1 MNHDF
6 PFVSFLLTESS
17 LRNLSFYGILTGIF
31 FDRICHRNFTVISSS
46 AAQQIHLSRKPY
58 FFRTGKDNIML
69 TPQQLDQITFSK
81 NIFGGYDTSA
91 VDELLIPLT
100 QDYTLLYK
108 ENEQL
113 KIKMRTLVKKLEE
126 YRDNETKM
134 NSAAADTQM
143 VCSRMIADTEKQ
155 CARMLQQAEEKAA
168 DLAKTVD
175 FSAEEDTA
183 RLIAAKQAAAEKIA
197 AIQAKMNACI
207 AALEEVKNG
216 DFATEAAPAPEVTE
230 EPEAPKSNL
239 TGKPSVD
246 RPWMKFYPPGI
257 EQMMVIPEV
266 TLNQFLRMTCKG
278 GNLPVIHY
286 YGNEINWNEFF
297 GMVDSTARAMR
308 ACGLGEGDQIPVL
321 LRATP
326 EFLVLLLAAE
336 KIGASLLCRDNTIEE
351 NAEAIRKSGA
361 RIMFAHDF
369 ITREQVSAYTA
380 AGAEKIVLVNP
391 WRLAKKEEM
400 PQHIVNCL
408 KSNYTEPMVTGESV
422 CTWEDFQAAGRIYIG
437 RVEADIDL
445 ARPVYRCY
453 TSGSTGTSKQVIHSA
468 KSMLGVICQMSGYGN
483 SDDFRPTWLVTILP
497 PALVAVTVS
506 MMLVPMASNR
516 LLILDPFVDVYDIDL
531 EMMRYKPNT
540 WPLIP
545 MFMEVL
551 MKSKRIPADY
561 DMSHLLACGAGAEA
575 TNNGQIRRAQK
586 FLDDHNCHVTF
597 STSYGQSE
605 ACSNITFPAPGYE
618 FGNGNV
624 GIPMPLV
631 SMTIC
636 RGTEEVTYGKMGE
649 ICVLSPGN
657 MLGYDNEEATSRT
670 LVRHEDGNLW
680 LHTGD
685 TGYMNEDGVVFT
697 LGRGLAKRYHEDPT
711 KRNRLV
717 DVMLEN
723 LVSDANIPGL
733 ADCFFVVRPDKEHEG
748 YFVPYMYAVLADGYG
763 MSGVARAV
771 NNVLEEYQRPV
782 EIIQIPERPFYHFKT
797 NRLHME
803 APYKR

>member
-1 MNHDF
+1 MF
-6 PFVSFLLTESS
+6 
-17 LRNLSFYGILTGIF
+17 
-31 FDRICHRNFTVISSS
+31 
-46 AAQQIHLSRKPY
+46 
-58 FFRTGKDNIML
+58 GKDIIMF
-69 TPQQLDQITFSK
+69 TPKQLDEITFTK
-81 NIFGGYDTSA
+81 NFFGGYDTDA
-91 VDELLIPLT
+91 VDEVLIPLT
-100 QDYTLLYK
+100 QDYTMLFQ

-113 KIKMRTLVKKLEE
+113 KVKMHALVKKLEE
-126 YRDNETKM
+126 YRGNEANMT
-134 NSAAADTQM
+134 SAAANTQKT
-143 VCSRMIADTEKQ
+143 CDKMIRDAEAK
-155 CARMLQQAEEKAA
+155 CAKLLQEAEAKAANAENVNAAVAEEN
-168 DLAKTVD
+168 
-175 FSAEEDTA
+175 A
-183 RLIAAKQAAAEKIA
+183 RLLAAKKAAAEKISE
-197 AIQAKMNACI
+197 IQARINACVE
-207 AALEEVKNG
+207 ALEQVKTG
-216 DFATEAAPAPEVTE
+216 EYSIEEAVAAVA
-230 EPEAPKSNL
+230 EPPKSNL

-246 RPWMKFYPPGI
+246 KPWLKFYPPGI
-257 EQMMVIPEV
+257 EQMMAIPDL
-266 TLNQFLRMTCKG
+266 TLNQFMRMACRG
-278 GNLPVIHY
+278 MELPVIHY
-286 YGNEINWNEFF
+286 YGNEITWETFF
-297 GMVDSTARAMR
+297 GMVDNTARAMK
-308 ACGLGEGDQIPVL
+308 AAGLGEGDQIPVL

-336 KIGASLLCRDNTIEE
+336 KIGASLLCRDNTVQE
-351 NAEAIRKSGA
+351 NADAIRKAGA

-369 ITREQVSAYTA
+369 ITREQVAAYTA
-380 AGAEKIVLVNP
+380 AGAEKIILINP
-391 WRLAKKEEM
+391 WKLANKDEM
-400 PQHIVNCL
+400 PQYIIDCL
-408 KSNYTEPMVTGESV
+408 KSNYTEPMVTGDAI

-437 RVEADIDL
+437 RVEAPTQLD
-445 ARPVYRCY
+445 RPVYRCY

-483 SDDFRPTWLVTILP
+483 SDDFRPTWLMTILP

-531 EMMRYKPNT
+531 ELMRYKPNT

-561 DMSHLLACGAGAEA
+561 DLSHLLACGAGAEA

-605 ACSNITFPAPGYE
+605 ACSNITFPAPGYK

-631 SMTIC
+631 SMSIC
-636 RGTEEVTYGKMGE
+636 RGTKECGYNKLGE

-670 LVRHEDGNLW
+670 LIRHEDGNLW

-697 LGRGLAKRYHEDPT
+697 LGRGLAKRYHEDPS
-711 KRNRLV
+711 KRERLV

-723 LVSDANIPGL
+723 LVCDAEIPGL
-733 ADCFFVVRPDKEHEG
+733 KDCFFVVRPDKEHEDF
-748 YFVPYMYAVLADGYG
+748 FVPYMYAVIGEGHTLAEI
-763 MSGVARAV
+763 RNAV
-771 NNVLEEYQRPV
+771 NSALEEYQRPV

-803 APYKR
+803 APYAR